1 MKKLYAD
8 TFRWLAIGLLI
19 TFVTGFALAS
29 DQALLIALL
38 NNPLGYLLPIVV
50 QIGICLLF
58 GLIIRKLSYG
68 GCVALFI
75 VYSLLTGLDIA
86 VLLCIFELGSVISIF
101 FGTAFAFGL
110 IAFLGKYLDVD
121 VTKMGTILLVSL
133 LGVIVMSLL
142 NVFVFGSNELGLL
155 VSVIAIVIFM
165 GYIIY
170 DLKIVEPLS
179 LEIGEDKASI
189 YCAFQLYLD
198 FINLFIRLLEIFGKR
213 RD

>member
-68 GCVALFI
+68 GCIALFI

-133 LGVIVMSLL
+133 LGVL

-179 LEIGEDKASI
+179 LEIGEDKAAI

-198 FINLFIRLLEIFGKR
+198 FINLFIRLLQIFGKR